1 MMDTVS
7 IIGLGEAGARAARQ
21 LLARD
26 WDVTVYDRDP
36 GRGEAFRGQATLA
49 GSAAEALRESRCII
63 LALPDPREIDRVLKR
78 YSDGAVGARLKGKL
92 VLDLCPHPGEWGRL
106 LVHAIRQAGA
116 DYRQPAAGELAGLI
130 AGAASVRSA

>member
-49 GSAAEALRESRCII
+49 GSAAEALRESRHII
-63 LALPDPREIDRVLKR
+63 LALPDPRE
-78 YSDGAVGARLKGKL
+78 
-92 VLDLCPHPGEWGRL
+92 
-106 LVHAIRQAGA
+106 
-116 DYRQPAAGELAGLI
+116 
-130 AGAASVRSA
+130 